1 MSQVQRKKLK
11 PIHHEIMRRLLLGY
25 SQAKIARDLL
35 IHPNTIS
42 IVCNSKLFKAKYEQL
57 KLLRDAKALEGAL
70 DVQSRVNLLVP
81 DALDVL
87 GNLIREEGA
96 APNLRRLAAKD
107 VLEYSKKLSTEDE
120 EQGENLSTAELI
132 MKAFEKGSDLR
143 KNIVKEVKE
152 ENKVVDIRPVLNE
165 IKDGVV
171 DVVEVKDDD
180 GDDESESELDEVLMD
195 PNFTEEDA
203 KKQLA
208 EYEASLSLEEE
219 EEFKDGEREKER
231 ENQNNSTNLSLLDDI
246 TSYSEVESESELE
259 SEEDRFESEEDE
271 DEDEDE
277 NENEE
282 DEDKR
287 EENDAALTATL
298 NALLRLSTTTE
309 SNRLEAMHTLE
320 KMDAAE
326 NSSEIRWMRILQET
340 EKMRAIFESLEELEM
355 SGEIEK
361 EDKEILDEIRNIF

>member
-208 EYEASLSLEEE
+208 EYEASLSLEEKE
-219 EEFKDGEREKER
+219 GFKDGEGEREKER

-246 TSYSEVESESELE
+246 TSYSEVESESEFE
-259 SEEDRFESEEDE
+259 SEEDKDEEDKSEEDE
-271 DEDEDE
+271 DEDE
-277 NENEE
+277 N
-282 DEDKR
+282 KR

-340 EKMRAIFESLEELEM
+340 EKMSAIFESLEELEM